1 MIAQNRNP
9 KKKKYQENTNAS
21 DKYTK
26 WMINVT
32 LCSTYWRFV
41 AICNFNRFE
50 IQMTYRERFDVD
62 ICLNMGFIFNM
73 LDVRGLLSKREV
85 QEHQAG
91 TPEFTPPPPS
101 IAEEFSQSTITYHF
115 FLSSWINLNNWYSA
129 GHNIFSYI

>member
-1 MIAQNRNP
+1 
-9 KKKKYQENTNAS
+9 
-21 DKYTK
+21 
-26 WMINVT
+26 
-32 LCSTYWRFV
+32 
-41 AICNFNRFE
+41 
-50 IQMTYRERFDVD
+50 MTYRERFDVD

-115 FLSSWINLNNWYSA
+115 FLYIDINK
-129 GHNIFSYI
+129 FE